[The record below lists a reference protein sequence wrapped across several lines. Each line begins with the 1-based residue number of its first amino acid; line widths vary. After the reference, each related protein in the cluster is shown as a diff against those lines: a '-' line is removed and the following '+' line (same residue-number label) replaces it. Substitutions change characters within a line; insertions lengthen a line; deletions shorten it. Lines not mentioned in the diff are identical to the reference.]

1 MLPISL
7 RPNGR
12 RAVIVG
18 GGSVAARKAESLVD
32 AGFPIFVVAERID
45 DRLRSMLDE
54 RGEAYEER
62 RYESADVE
70 GAALVIAATADPET
84 NARVVFD
91 ARAARTLVCDAAQ
104 PHGGDFT
111 MAATQRIG
119 DLTITADSGGG
130 SPAFARRVVG
140 EMARALGPQYGDA
153 VRTLARMRTHVKE
166 AYPQEERAE
175 ILRELA
181 AQPVEELAAMPA
193 ASVICASRRS
203 ALATV
208 QSRSVAARLAQRGIA
223 STILGVTTSGDRDQK
238 RPIDELDGP
247 NVFVKE
253 LESALRERRADYA
266 VHSCK
271 DLASSLPGDM
281 CLAAVSQ
288 REDARDAF
296 CSERYASL
304 DALPPGAVVGTS
316 SPRRQTQLLALRP
329 DLTLATLRGNVDTRL
344 RKLRGGEFDAIV
356 LAMAGLNRLGLRA
369 AHVVPFDVETL
380 VPAAGQGAL
389 AVETRAGDDALA
401 RVLRACVGDAAS
413 ELRIAC
419 ERAALRALHAGCSAP
434 IGIHAR
440 LEGERMVAIGA
451 YATDGANVQRERCE
465 ARVSTLEE
473 AEALGAALAAR
484 FSEAMR
490 AAPEAAR

>member
-12 RAVIVG
+12 RAVIIG

-32 AGFPIFVVAERID
+32 AGFPVFVVAERID
-45 DRLRSMLDE
+45 DCLRSMLDE
-54 RGEAYEER
+54 RGASYARR
-62 RYESADVE
+62 RYESADLR
-70 GAALVIAATADPET
+70 GAALVVAATDDPET
-84 NARVVFD
+84 NARVVAD
-91 ARAARTLVCDAAQ
+91 ARAAHALVCDAAQ
-104 PHGGDFT
+104 PNGGDFT
-111 MAATQRIG
+111 MAATERIG

-130 SPAFARRVVG
+130 SPAFARRVVR

-166 AYPQEERAE
+166 AFPQEERAE

-181 AQPVEELAAMPA
+181 AQPVDELAAMPA
-193 ASVICASRRS
+193 ASVVCASRRS

-208 QSRSVAARLAQRGIA
+208 QSRSIAARLAQRGIA
-223 STILGVTTSGDRDQK
+223 STILGVTTSGDRDQE
-238 RPIDELDGP
+238 RPLDKLDGP
-247 NVFVKE
+247 NVFA
-253 LESALRERRADYA
+253 LEIEIALRERRADYA

-271 DLASSLPGDM
+271 DLASSLPADM
-281 CLAAVSQ
+281 RLAAISL
-288 REDARDAF
+288 REDPRDAF

-304 DALPPGAVVGTS
+304 DALPRGAVVGTS
-316 SPRRQTQLLALRP
+316 SPRRQAQLRALRP

-344 RKLRGGEFDAIV
+344 RKLLHGEYDAIV

-401 RVLRACVGDAAS
+401 TVLRACANDATS
-413 ELRIAC
+413 ELCIAC
-419 ERAALRALHAGCSAP
+419 ERAALRALRAGCSAP

-440 LEGERMVAIGA
+440 LEGERMIALGA
-451 YATDGANVQRERCE
+451 YATDGSNVRRERCE
-465 ARVSTLEE
+465 ARVSTLDE
-473 AEALGAALAAR
+473 AETLGAELAAR
-484 FSEAMR
+484 FASAPQP
-490 AAPEAAR
+490 APEAAR